1 MAKGR
6 EDATIYRDPTL
17 ISANAVGGERDAAEA
32 SVTDFHAWAARRAET
47 WPHTLT
53 ATSTHDSKRSES
65 VRHRIAVLS
74 ELPDEW
80 EAAVE
85 RRREA
90 PASDARP
97 IAAPPAPY
105 RRAASCMF
113 LS

>member
-47 WPHTLT
+47 WPHTLN
-53 ATSTHDSKRSES
+53 ATSTHDSKRRES

-74 ELPDEW
+74 ELPDER
-80 EAAVE
+80 EAAFE
-85 RRREA
+85 RWRHA
-90 PASDARP
+90 T
-97 IAAPPAPY
+97 AAALRSADDPSPPG
-105 RRAASCMF
+105 
-113 LS
+113 